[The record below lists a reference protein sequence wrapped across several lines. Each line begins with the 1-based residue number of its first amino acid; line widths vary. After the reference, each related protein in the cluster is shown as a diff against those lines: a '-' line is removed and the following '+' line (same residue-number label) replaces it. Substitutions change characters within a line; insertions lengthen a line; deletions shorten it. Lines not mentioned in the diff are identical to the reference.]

1 MMRSRRRSSGFI
13 LLTAIL
19 MIAIVA
25 VALVTMTTA
34 ASSQSRRQSSDV
46 QQAQRE
52 QLLLAGARDAL
63 QRFNSAS
70 PPKPNESFKV
80 DLPAALSG
88 NADLEVHVDSASS
101 DAASATVRATVVGRA
116 ESQTI
121 QFAKHGAAW
130 QLKSA
135 SLQ

>member
-1 MMRSRRRSSGFI
+1 MIRAQRRSSGFI

-25 VALVTMTTA
+25 VAAVTMAAA
-34 ASSQSRRQSSDV
+34 ASSASRRQSSDV

-52 QLLLAGARDAL
+52 QLLLAGTRDAL
-63 QRFNSAS
+63 QRFNSS
-70 PPKPNESFKV
+70 PGAKPNEEFKV

-88 NADLEVHVDSASS
+88 ADLHVHIDSVST
-101 DAASATVRATVVGRA
+101 DAIIATVRATIDGHS

-121 QFAKHGAAW
+121 QLAKEGTAW

>member
-1 MMRSRRRSSGFI
+1 MSRVRRRSSGFI

-25 VALVTMTTA
+25 VALATMATA
-34 ASSQSRRQSSDV
+34 ASSASRRESSDV

-52 QLLLAGARDAL
+52 QLLLAGARDVL
-63 QRFNSAS
+63 LRFNSATA
-70 PPKPNESFKV
+70 PKANEKFKV
-80 DLPAALSG
+80 ELPATLNG
-88 NADLEVHVDSASS
+88 ADLEVVVDSISN
-101 DAASATVRATVVGRA
+101 DAIIAAVRATIDGHS

-121 QFAKHGAAW
+121 QLAKQGTTW